1 MSLVMPSPVLISRRF
16 YLRVRV
22 PKDLLKIAPGRTI
35 HLPVDGVWRPV
46 KVGSAVKLSLET
58 NDAAAAKTR
67 FGEAYAALGQ
77 AWEAMR
83 SFPAAL
89 THKQMLA
96 LAGEIRGTFVS
107 AFDDEPGTAKM
118 WAHVLVKNQRATV
131 GQSNPLKI
139 STPETIAQD
148 MERRF
153 GSFVDIKLAQKGLS
167 ISPEQRPQLLQHVA
181 QALDEAAVVNMA
193 KADGDYSN
201 GGVSTKYPEY
211 APAPNRSPTTADPKH
226 EAATAATFTSVI
238 DEEVRRRS
246 AGKDGMPM
254 RDATVNKFRG
264 AAEGFR
270 IFRGSDDATMVTAR
284 EAHDWKQAMLDE
296 GRLSNNSIKQRL
308 QNLRTVL
315 EWARQ
320 HSFGELYSTGN
331 PLDVVKPPAF
341 KPVASDAITYTIEEA
356 QTVLLAARRQTRAE
370 TRWLPWL
377 CAYSGARIN
386 EVAQL
391 RPKNF
396 FQLEDDWFF
405 RLTTTG
411 GKTLKNRT
419 SERIVPIH
427 PALVQEGLL
436 DFVGTYPPQSEVR
449 LFIPSST
456 QTVQKWVREKVGLT
470 RKELAPSHGW
480 RHLFEDLCMN
490 GGVSDAARNY
500 MTGRATGKSSEGY
513 GKSQAMLP
521 GLADQMRKVPAIPLE
536 SKRDA

>member
-1 MSLVMPSPVLISRRF
+1 MPSPALISRRF

-58 NDAAAAKTR
+58 SDATAAKRR

-83 SFPAAL
+83 STPAAL

-96 LAGEIRGTFVS
+96 LAGEIRGAFVS
-107 AFDDEPGTAKM
+107 SFDDEPGTVRM
-118 WAHVLVKNQRATV
+118 WAHVLMNNQRATV
-131 GQSNPLKI
+131 GRSNPLKI
-139 STPETIAQD
+139 STPETIALD

-167 ISPEQRPQLLQHVA
+167 ISPGQRPVLLQYLA
-181 QALDEAAVVNMA
+181 QALDDAAVVNMA

-201 GGVSTKYPEY
+201 SGATAKYPDFV
-211 APAPNRSPTTADPKH
+211 PTGISSQVTTKPKQQTAS
-226 EAATAATFTSVI
+226 ALTFTSVI

-246 AGKDGMPM
+246 AGKDAVPM
-254 RDATVNKFRG
+254 RDATVNKFRS
-264 AAEGFR
+264 AADGFR

-284 EAHDWKQAMLDE
+284 EADDWKQSMLRE
-296 GRLSNNSIKQRL
+296 GKLSNNSIKQRL

-315 EWARQ
+315 QWARQ
-320 HSFGELYSTGN
+320 HSLGELYATGN
-331 PLDVVKPPAF
+331 PLDIVKAPAF
-341 KPVASDAITYTIEEA
+341 QTVASDARTYTMDEA
-356 QTVLLAARRQTRAE
+356 ATVLLAARQQAE
-370 TRWLPWL
+370 PELRWLPWM
-377 CAYSGARIN
+377 CAYTGARIN
-386 EVAQL
+386 ELAQL
-391 RPKNF
+391 TPRDF
-396 FQLEDDWFF
+396 FTVGDDWFF
-405 RLTTTG
+405 RLTTAG
-411 GKTLKNRT
+411 GKTLKT
-419 SERIVPIH
+419 KASERVVPIH
-427 PALVQEGLL
+427 PALVQEGLIAYI
-436 DFVGTYPPQSEVR
+436 GTFPPEGEKR
-449 LFIPSST
+449 LFHVWST
-456 QTVQKWVREKVGLT
+456 QAVQRWVREKVGLT

-490 GGVSDAARNY
+490 GGVTDAARSY
-500 MTGRATGKSSEGY
+500 ITGRATGKSSEGY

-521 GLADQMRKVPAIPLE
+521 GLADQMRKVPAIPLK

>member
-1 MSLVMPSPVLISRRF
+1 MPSPVLISRRF

-58 NDAAAAKTR
+58 SDATTAKTR
-67 FGEAYAALGQ
+67 FGESYAALVQ

-83 SFPAAL
+83 SLPAAL

-96 LAGEIRGTFVS
+96 LAGEIRGAFVS
-107 AFDDEPGTAKM
+107 AFDDEPGTARR

-139 STPETIAQD
+139 STPETIAKD

-153 GSFVDIKLAQKGLS
+153 GSIVDIKLAQKGLS
-167 ISPEQRPQLLQHVA
+167 ISSEQRPMLLQHVA
-181 QALDEAAVVNMA
+181 QALDDAAVVNMA

-201 GGVSTKYPEY
+201 GGVSTKYPDY
-211 APAPNRSPTTADPKH
+211 APAPSRSPTAADPKH
-226 EAATAATFTSVI
+226 EAATAVTFTSVI

-246 AGKDGMPM
+246 AGKDALPM

-270 IFRGSDDATMVTAR
+270 MFRGSDDATMVTAR

-341 KPVASDAITYTIEEA
+341 KPVASDARTYTMDEA
-356 QTVLLAARRQTRAE
+356 QTVLLAARRQAKPE

-386 EVAQL
+386 ELAQL
-391 RPKNF
+391 RPMNF
-396 FQLEDDWFF
+396 FQLNGDWFF

-419 SERIVPIH
+419 SERIVPVH
-427 PALVQEGLL
+427 PELIQEGLL
-436 DFVGTYPPQSEVR
+436 DFIGAYPPESEAR

-456 QTVQKWVREKVGLT
+456 QDVQRWVREKVGLT
-470 RKELAPSHGW
+470 REKLAPSHGW

-500 MTGRATGKSSEGY
+500 MTGRATGRSSEGY

-521 GLADQMRKVPAIPLE
+521 GLANEMRKVPAIPLK
-536 SKRDA
+536 SNRDA

>member
-1 MSLVMPSPVLISRRF
+1 MPSPVLFGRRF

-22 PKDLLKIAPGRTI
+22 PRDLMKIAPGRTI
-35 HLPVDGVWRPV
+35 HLPVDGAWRPV
-46 KVGSAVKLSLET
+46 KVGSAVKLSLDT
-58 NDAAAAKTR
+58 SDATAAKRR

-83 SFPAAL
+83 SVPAAL

-96 LAGEIRGTFVS
+96 LAGEIRAAFVS
-107 AFDDEPGTAKM
+107 AFDDEPGAVRM
-118 WAHVLVKNQRATV
+118 WANVLVKNQRATA
-131 GQSNPLKI
+131 GRSNPLKI
-139 STPETIAQD
+139 STPETVALD

-167 ISPEQRPQLLQHVA
+167 VSPEQRPVLLQYVA
-181 QALDEAAVVNMA
+181 QALDDAAVVNMA

-201 GGVSTKYPEY
+201 SGATAKYPDFV
-211 APAPNRSPTTADPKH
+211 PVPSRSPTTADPKQ
-226 EAATAATFTSVI
+226 EVATAVTFTSVI
-238 DEEVRRRS
+238 DEQVRRRS
-246 AGKDGMPM
+246 AGKDGLPM

-270 IFRGSDDATMVTAR
+270 IFRGSDDATLVTAR
-284 EAHDWKQAMLDE
+284 EADDWKQAMLRE

-341 KPVASDAITYTIEEA
+341 QTVASDARTYTMDEA
-356 QTVLLAARRQTRAE
+356 KTVLLAARAQTKPE

-391 RPKNF
+391 RPENF
-396 FQLEDDWFF
+396 FQLGDDWFY

-419 SERIVPIH
+419 SERVVPVH
-427 PALVQEGLL
+427 PELIQEGLL
-436 DFVGTYPPQSEVR
+436 DYLGTYPPRSEER
-449 LFIPSST
+449 LFIPTST
-456 QTVQKWVREKVGLT
+456 QAVQRWVREKVGLT

-480 RHLFEDLCMN
+480 RHLFEDLCMI
-490 GGVSDAARNY
+490 GGVSDAARSY
-500 MTGRATGKSSEGY
+500 ITGRATGKSSEGY

-521 GLADQMRKVPAIPLE
+521 GLANEMRKVPAIPLK

>member
-1 MSLVMPSPVLISRRF
+1 MPSPALISRRF

-35 HLPVDGVWRPV
+35 RLPVDGVWRAV

-58 NDAAAAKTR
+58 SDATEAKRR
-67 FGEAYAALGQ
+67 FSEAYAALGQ

-83 SFPAAL
+83 SIPAAL
-89 THKQMLA
+89 SHKQMLA
-96 LAGEIRGTFVS
+96 LAGEIRGAFVS
-107 AFDDEPGTAKM
+107 AFDDEPGTVRM
-118 WAHVLVKNQRATV
+118 WTRVLVENQRATV
-131 GQSNPLKI
+131 GGSNPLKI
-139 STPETIAQD
+139 PTPETIPLD

-167 ISPEQRPQLLQHVA
+167 ISPEQRPVLLQYVA
-181 QALDEAAVVNMA
+181 QALDDAAVVNLA

-201 GGVSTKYPEY
+201 SGATAKYPDFV
-211 APAPNRSPTTADPKH
+211 PVPSRSPTTSDPKQ
-226 EAATAATFTSVI
+226 EAATAVTFTSVI
-238 DEEVRRRS
+238 DEQVRRRS
-246 AGKDGMPM
+246 AGKDGLPM

-270 IFRGSDDATMVTAR
+270 IFRGSDDATLVTAR
-284 EAHDWKQAMLDE
+284 EADDWKQAMLRE

-341 KPVASDAITYTIEEA
+341 QTVASDARTYTMDEA
-356 QTVLLAARRQTRAE
+356 KTVLLAARAQTKPE

-391 RPKNF
+391 RPENF
-396 FQLEDDWFF
+396 FQLNDDWFY

-419 SERIVPIH
+419 SERVVPVH
-427 PALVQEGLL
+427 PELIQEGLL
-436 DFVGTYPPQSEVR
+436 DYLGAYPPHSEAR
-449 LFIPSST
+449 LFIPTST
-456 QTVQKWVREKVGLT
+456 QAVQRWVREKVGLT
-470 RKELAPSHGW
+470 RKDLAPSHGW
-480 RHLFEDLCMN
+480 RHLFEDLCMI
-490 GGVSDAARNY
+490 GGVSDAARSY
-500 MTGRATGKSSEGY
+500 ITGRATGKSSEGY

-521 GLADQMRKVPAIPLE
+521 GLANEMRKVPAIPLK
-536 SKRDA
+536 STRDA